1 MAYSGYQPPANR
13 IVAGGNP
20 LIQELKVENATNA
33 YPGRAVMKGSNDDD
47 IVVTDGLGVPV
58 GFLGYEQCFP
68 AFMPT
73 NIQTAYAANAMAP
86 VISGDCLI
94 NAPGGLA
101 AGTVAKKKQ
110 LIAPW
115 AGGQYVP
122 IVSVGGRYG
131 LVIPFTKSATEKA
144 TGVTIPAGVV
154 IRDTLVNVT
163 KNVASAT
170 INVGTLSTAAGDA
183 DGLLVGES
191 LAAAGMVQHNNVD
204 GTAANNTL
212 GALLVESDIESGD
225 NPALTVSIPTG
236 YQVPTGGKQIS
247 YTTSDEDVAGDIIL
261 ILESPGFIPV
271 GMVEKSVSAVAAA
284 ADVLFKSMI

>member
-13 IVAGGNP
+13 IAAGGNP
-20 LIQELKVENATNA
+20 LIQELKVESATNA

-68 AFMPT
+68 DFMPT

-154 IRDTLVNVT
+154 IRDTLINVT
-163 KNVASAT
+163 KNVAGAT
-170 INVGTLSTAAGDA
+170 IDVGTTTDP
-183 DGLLVGES
+183 DGLLDGES

-204 GTAANNTL
+204 GTASNNTL
-212 GALLVESDIESGD
+212 GDLLVESDITSAGS
-225 NPALTVSIPTG
+225 PGLVVSIPTG
-236 YQVPTGGKQIS
+236 YQVPTGGTQIS
-247 YTTSDEDVAGDIIL
+247 YSTSNEDVAGDIIL